1 MIERALLPQFIR
13 EAFEGE
19 TADEPAALGTLLS
32 LETALQEAALRPATL
47 PPAALP
53 PAALQPAAL
62 QPAALQPAALQPA
75 ALQPAALPP
84 AALQPAARRP
94 TTAEAA
100 PGPGV
105 LERLKLALSEPPHR
119 YAPFFARA
127 AELFDLSESAVIA
140 QLTRLK
146 DPNVWTFAG
155 LPGISSV
162 RVEAGP
168 RVQEAETLF
177 VRFNPG
183 VRFPL
188 HRHVGLE
195 RVLVLEGSYEDSTGV
210 LHRAGEL
217 RQWPIDSEHSF
228 RVGDET
234 CIFASVV
241 FGRRFSSWP
250 LRALASVLGH

>member
-1 MIERALLPQFIR
+1 MTERALLPQFIR
-13 EAFEGE
+13 EALEGE
-19 TADEPAALGTLLS
+19 EAAEPTALGALLS
-32 LETALQEAALRPATL
+32 FETALQAPIANAVGSS
-47 PPAALP
+47 PAASSP
-53 PAALQPAAL
+53 
-62 QPAALQPAALQPA
+62 
-75 ALQPAALPP
+75 
-84 AALQPAARRP
+84 
-94 TTAEAA
+94 AA
-100 PGPGV
+100 PGGGV
-105 LERLKLALSEPPHR
+105 LERLKLTLSEPPHR

-127 AELFDLSESAVIA
+127 AELFDLPESAVIA

-146 DPNVWTFAG
+146 DPNCWTFAG

-168 RVQEAETLF
+168 SVQEAETLF

-183 VRFPL
+183 TRFPL

-195 RVLVLEGSYEDSTGV
+195 RVLVLEGSYEDSNGL

-217 RQWPIDSEHSF
+217 REWPSDTEHSF

-250 LRALASVLGH
+250 LRALATVLGR

>member
-1 MIERALLPQFIR
+1 MTESALLPQFIR
-13 EAFEGE
+13 EAFEDE
-19 TADEPAALGTLLS
+19 RANEPAALGALLS
-32 LETALQEAALRPATL
+32 LEAALQRATV

-53 PAALQPAAL
+53 PAAAWNE
-62 QPAALQPAALQPA
+62 
-75 ALQPAALPP
+75 
-84 AALQPAARRP
+84 
-94 TTAEAA
+94 TA

-105 LERLKLALSEPPHR
+105 RERLELALNEPPHR

-127 AELFDLSESAVIA
+127 AELFDLPESAVIA

-146 DPNVWTFAG
+146 DPNVWAFAG

-162 RVEAGP
+162 RVDAGP
-168 RVQEAETLF
+168 GVREAETLF

-217 RQWPIDSEHSF
+217 REWPSDTEHSF

>member
-1 MIERALLPQFIR
+1 MTERALLPQFIR

-19 TADEPAALGTLLS
+19 EADEPAALGALLS
-32 LETALQEAALRPATL
+32 LEAALQEAALQPGAVQ
-47 PPAALP
+47 PGAAVSE
-53 PAALQPAAL
+53 
-62 QPAALQPAALQPA
+62 
-75 ALQPAALPP
+75 
-84 AALQPAARRP
+84 
-94 TTAEAA
+94 TA
-100 PGPGV
+100 PRPGV
-105 LERLKLALSEPPHR
+105 LGRLELALSEPPQR
-119 YAPFFARA
+119 YAPFFALA
-127 AELFDLSESAVIA
+127 AELFDLPESAVIA
-140 QLTRLK
+140 QLARLK
-146 DPNVWTFAG
+146 DPSVWSFAG
-155 LPGISSV
+155 LPGVASV

-168 RVQEAETLF
+168 GVREAETLF

-183 VRFPL
+183 ARFPL

-195 RVLVLEGSYEDSTGV
+195 RVLVLEGSYEDNTGV

-217 RQWPIDSEHSF
+217 REWPSDTEHSF